1 MSGVKD
7 VSDLTENNIS
17 EFISQNYDAIYK
29 YCFWKIRNPSDAED
43 LTQETFF
50 RFVKNLDSY
59 DNKGKPMA
67 LIYTIARNLCINKS
81 KQKTTLSLE
90 MAENLKSENKT
101 EEIEN
106 RIMLEQYL
114 YTLSDEQQEILQLR
128 YGQSYQ
134 INEIAEITGMTRF
147 TVMYRIKTALTQLN
161 KKMKE
166 DAYFEK

>member
-59 DNKGKPMA
+59 DDKGKPMA
-67 LIYTIARNLCINKS
+67 LFTPLHEIY
-81 KQKTTLSLE
+81 
-90 MAENLKSENKT
+90 
-101 EEIEN
+101 
-106 RIMLEQYL
+106 
-114 YTLSDEQQEILQLR
+114 
-128 YGQSYQ
+128 
-134 INEIAEITGMTRF
+134 
-147 TVMYRIKTALTQLN
+147 ALTKAS
-161 KKMKE
+161 KKPHFHLKWL
-166 DAYFEK
+166 KTLRVKTKQRK